1 MGDNTFSLFL
11 MSTNEV
17 VESFGATYLIAESK

>member
-1 MGDNTFSLFL
+1 MGDNTFCLFL

-17 VESFGATYLIAESK
+17 VEYFGATYLIVESK